1 MPTAE
6 ERFESLVEALLGYAG
21 VTPPS
26 PSGREF
32 GSNALKV
39 NNKIFAMLVRGALV
53 VKLPA
58 PRVAALIAAGDG
70 GPFDAGKGK
79 PMKEWLTVEPTS
91 KLEWLPLTTEA
102 MAFVGGKRASR

>member
-1 MPTAE
+1 VTAE
-6 ERFESLVEALLGYAG
+6 ERFADVVEALLDQPD

-26 PSGREF
+26 NSGREF

-39 NNKIFAMLVRGALV
+39 KGRIFAMFVRGSLV

-58 PRVAALIAAGDG
+58 TRVATLIAAGAG

-79 PMKEWLTVEPTS
+79 PMREWLTVEPS
-91 KLEWLPLTTEA
+91 SPLDWLSVVQEA
-102 MAFVGGKRASR
+102 LRFVSGVR